1 MDLSLSFEQG
11 AFLAGTLIAA
21 FVVGVSGF
29 AFGLIAA
36 AIWLQALPPA
46 QVTVLIAL
54 YALIVQGY
62 AVWRLRRSIVP
73 GRIWPMIVGSALG
86 VPIGV
91 MLLRWLSAG
100 QLRLGIAALLIAF
113 SLYNLARPKLPSV
126 AFAGRLGDGVI
137 GVINGVLAGAT
148 GLAGIVLVI
157 WSSLRG
163 WKPDEQRAA
172 FQPAAIATFLI
183 CLSAFA
189 GTGTLTAET
198 LRLFV
203 LGLPCLLVG
212 SLAGWALYGRLN
224 ELAFRKVVLWLLL
237 ASGIALIL
245 IGR

>member
-11 AFLAGTLIAA
+11 VFLLGTLIAA
-21 FVVGVSGF
+21 FTVGVSGF
-29 AFGLIAA
+29 AFGFVAA

-46 QVTVLIAL
+46 HVAVLIAF

-73 GRIWPMIVGSALG
+73 SRVWPMIVGSAFG

-91 MLLRWLSAG
+91 LLLRWLSAG
-100 QLRLGIAALLIAF
+100 QLRLGVAALLIAF
-113 SLYNLARPKLPSV
+113 SLYSLARPKMPSV

-137 GVINGVLAGAT
+137 GVVNGVLAGAT

-163 WKPDEQRAA
+163 WKPDEQRAT

-183 CLSAFA
+183 CLPAFA
-189 GTGTLTAET
+189 GTGIMTAET
-198 LRLFV
+198 LRLFL

-212 SLAGWALYGRLN
+212 SLAGWSLYGRLD
-224 ELAFRKVVLWLLL
+224 ETVFRKVVLWLLL

-245 IGR
+245 TGR